1 MAICSRPNAES
12 ANGNDDPVDE
22 LNLLID
28 LHIGAERQGPGDATQ
43 TRKAIALAELS
54 PSSQLKVADI
64 GCGTGAST
72 LVLAQELRSQIIAVD
87 NLPEFLGALRSRAE
101 WAGVSDRIT
110 TMSAS
115 MDSLPFEDGSL
126 DVMWSEGAIY
136 NIGFS
141 NGIRHWR
148 RFLKPGGLLAVS
160 ELTWLTARRPSE
172 LEEYWRAQYA
182 DVATASSKMD
192 VLERAGY
199 EPVGYFVLPEHC
211 WIDAYYRPMQRRFPA
226 FLERH
231 GSSEAAKAV
240 VAAEVLEIDLY
251 KRFRRFVSY
260 GFYIARKI
268 DDGP

>member
-1 MAICSRPNAES
+1 M
-12 ANGNDDPVDE
+12 DE

-28 LHIGAERQGPGDATQ
+28 LHVGADRQGPGDAAQ
-43 TRKAIALAELS
+43 TRKAIALAGLS
-54 PSSQLKVADI
+54 PASQLKVADI

-72 LVLAQELRSQIIAVD
+72 MVLAQDLRSQIVAVD
-87 NLPEFLGALRSRAE
+87 TLPEFLGALRSRAE
-101 WAGVSDRIT
+101 RAGLSDRIT

-136 NIGFS
+136 NIGFA
-141 NGIRHWR
+141 NGVRQWR

-160 ELTWLTARRPSE
+160 ELTWLTARRPIE
-172 LEEYWRAQYA
+172 LEEHWRAQYA
-182 DVATASSKMD
+182 EVATASSKMD

-251 KRFRRFVSY
+251 ECFRRFVSY